1 MKAILVLALSFFSIS
16 AFADQI
22 SCANEAHMVTLWVDS
37 SAQQI
42 LGAAYYSH
50 GQEASSYYS
59 DVVAV
64 GSVNP
69 AAGYQ
74 VVLANKLTLD
84 IDYSVVDGQKGTVT
98 VDGSE
103 VLHCN

>member
-1 MKAILVLALSFFSIS
+1 MKAILVLALSFCSIS
-16 AFADQI
+16 AFADQV
-22 SCANEAHMVTLWVDS
+22 SCANDTHMVTVWVDS

-42 LGAAYYSH
+42 LGAAYYAH

-69 AAGYQ
+69 VKGYQ

-84 IDYSVVDGQKGTVT
+84 IDYAVVEGNKGTVT
-98 VDGSE
+98 VNGQE
-103 VLHCN
+103 VLNCN

>member
-16 AFADQI
+16 AFADQVT
-22 SCANEAHMVTLWVDS
+22 CENAEHLVTLWVDS
-37 SAQQI
+37 STQQI

-69 AAGYQ
+69 VKGYQ
-74 VVLANKLTLD
+74 VALANKTTLD
-84 IDYSVVDGQKGTVT
+84 IDYSVFEGQKGSVT
-98 VDGSE
+98 VNGSE
-103 VLHCN
+103 ILSCN